1 MNCSYNHSY
10 NSFTICYETG
20 NMSSFSS
27 CTVVDL
33 TAAAPVRAKRSLDAV
48 IDLSVSVSCPAAKR
62 SRVEEVVDLC
72 SSDEEGEETE
82 TEDEDDDVPIRELAR
97 RAAHKSPAS
106 EPVVHEYTLEIYGE
120 ERSNELIRLAMQKPE
135 SPRPDSI
142 YVCARSDINYNA
154 LEGLVFDDKM
164 LPKRRGRKAQPEVIE
179 IDEDLP
185 VSVAV
190 KLMDAQKAL
199 ASKRQPEVI
208 EIDDDEDMVV
218 TEPTRSSTSA
228 RSRSKPQ
235 RLCSDC
241 GCDRTGG
248 DECFVGTGRNISYC
262 ENCMCG
268 SCGSHKEKYYR
279 NSDGSV
285 DYMPCC

>member
-1 MNCSYNHSY
+1 
-10 NSFTICYETG
+10 
-20 NMSSFSS
+20 MSSFSS

-97 RAAHKSPAS
+97 RAAHKRPAS

-120 ERSNELIRLAMQKPE
+120 ERSNELNRLAMQKPE

-154 LEGLVFDDKM
+154 PEGLVFDDKM

>member
-1 MNCSYNHSY
+1 M
-10 NSFTICYETG
+10 
-20 NMSSFSS
+20 
-27 CTVVDL
+27 
-33 TAAAPVRAKRSLDAV
+33 
-48 IDLSVSVSCPAAKR
+48 
-62 SRVEEVVDLC
+62 
-72 SSDEEGEETE
+72 
-82 TEDEDDDVPIRELAR
+82 
-97 RAAHKSPAS
+97 
-106 EPVVHEYTLEIYGE
+106 EIYGE
-120 ERSNELIRLAMQKPE
+120 ERSNELNRLAMQKPE

-154 LEGLVFDDKM
+154 PEGLVFDDKM
-164 LPKRRGRKAQPEVIE
+164 LPKRRGRKAQPEVIEIDEDLPVSVAVKLMDAQKALASKRQPEVVE